1 MARSL
6 VLSLD
11 GQEFPVSLVKVD
23 REKLYGEI
31 EIEAFD
37 EKGNEASLKVLAA
50 DGKTLIDKGGT
61 GLTVVDEDGTSISR
75 SELSVVDEDGELIE
89 PVPSSFSQTN
99 VLRSASAD
107 DYLAQIVKSVYVL
120 QPADGTDLDY
130 LQTHLDGEQIYTFP
144 FSYRGGLEYDSA
156 YVIGAEKNAFMIIG
170 KTAAFQY
177 VRLNQAATL
186 DAVQEE
192 EISADEI
199 EFDVLT

>member
-11 GQEFPVSLVKVD
+11 GQEFPVSLVKLD

-37 EKGNEASLKVLAA
+37 EKGNEATLKVLAS

-61 GLTVVDEDGTSISR
+61 ALTLLNEDGASVSR
-75 SELSVVDEDGELIE
+75 TDLSAVNSDGDPIE

-99 VLRSASAD
+99 VLHSASTE
-107 DYLAQIVKSVYVL
+107 DYLSQIVKSIYVL

-130 LQTHLDGEQIYTFP
+130 LQSHLDGEQIYTFP

-156 YVIGAEKNAFMIIG
+156 YVLGTDNSAFMVVG
-170 KTAAFQY
+170 KPAAFQF
-177 VRLNQAATL
+177 VKLNQAATL
-186 DAVQEE
+186 DAVEEE

-199 EFDVLT
+199 DFDLL